1 MPTLFEPNHEQRL
14 DVLQERLRGA
24 RTLTAELM
32 AQLVAGAGQRLQAQ
46 HPTAKARI
54 TRLIEFG
61 AFADATLAL
70 LELELPQWKLRRLV
84 HEDGEW
90 HCALSRQLALPAG
103 IDDMAEGRHEDLSLA
118 ILDAFVEARRR
129 RFAAS
134 KLQPRS
140 VPRVRPAR
148 GHAVCCD
155 NFC

>member
-1 MPTLFEPNHEQRL
+1 MPFHPTHEQRF
-14 DVLQERLRGA
+14 DVLQEHLRGA
-24 RTLTAELM
+24 RTLTSKLM
-32 AQLVAGAGQRLQAQ
+32 ADVMARACLRLQAQ
-46 HPTAKARI
+46 RPDGKARI
-54 TRLIEFG
+54 LCLIESG

-90 HCALSRQLALPAG
+90 HCALSRQLALPAEL
-103 IDDMAEGRHEDLSLA
+103 DDMAEGRHEDLSLA

-134 KLQPRS
+134 RLQPRS
-140 VPRVRPAR
+140 VPRVGPAR
-148 GHAVCCD
+148 GHVVCCD

>member
-1 MPTLFEPNHEQRL
+1 MPFHPTHEQRL

-24 RTLTAELM
+24 GTLTPELM
-32 AQLVAGAGQRLQAQ
+32 AQLVAGAGQRLQAP
-46 HPTAKARI
+46 HPIAKARI
-54 TRLIEFG
+54 VRLIESG

-90 HCALSRQLALPAG
+90 HCALSRQLALPAEL
-103 IDDMAEGRHEDLSLA
+103 DDMAEGRHEDLSLA
-118 ILDAFVEARRR
+118 ILDAFIEARRR

-140 VPRVRPAR
+140 VPRVGPAR

-155 NFC
+155 NFR

>member
-14 DVLQERLRGA
+14 DALHERLRGA
-24 RTLTAELM
+24 GTLTPELM
-32 AQLVAGAGQRLQAQ
+32 VQLMGDAGLRLQAQ

-54 TRLIEFG
+54 VRLIEFG
-61 AFADATLAL
+61 AFADATLKL

-90 HCALSRQLALPAG
+90 HCALSRQLALPAEL
-103 IDDMAEGRHEDLSLA
+103 DDMAEGRHEDLSLA

-134 KLQPRS
+134 RLQPRS
-140 VPRVRPAR
+140 VPRVGPAR
-148 GHAVCCD
+148 GHVVCCD